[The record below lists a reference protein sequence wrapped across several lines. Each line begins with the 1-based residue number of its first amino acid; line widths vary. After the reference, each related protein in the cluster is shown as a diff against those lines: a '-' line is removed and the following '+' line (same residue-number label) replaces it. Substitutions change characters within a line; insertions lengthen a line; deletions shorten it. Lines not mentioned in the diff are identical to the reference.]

1 MTPVPKT
8 DPNADGAAKRLLPA
22 ALLDLPL
29 AGLPLSDGVRSRL
42 RGKGMLSVAD
52 ALGTEHKWL
61 TETEAAA
68 VRTALTDALGPA
80 LGALAASRV
89 YDGPALRARLLA
101 PFRDADQRLL
111 AAAVGVDEPPQPRQ
125 ILVRL
130 AGDSEL
136 DDCLQV
142 LSKELRELRM
152 RRKPSAR
159 FEKTADGGI
168 LEKTAADDG
177 PTRVAAADFVT
188 PRR

>member
-1 MTPVPKT
+1 MRAARREARQDRRGAQGVPR
-8 DPNADGAAKRLLPA
+8 DRRRPRADE
-22 ALLDLPL
+22 
-29 AGLPLSDGVRSRL
+29 VQ
-42 RGKGMLSVAD
+42 
-52 ALGTEHKWL
+52 
-61 TETEAAA
+61 EAE
-68 VRTALTDALGPA
+68 RPRRPA
-80 LGALAASRV
+80 LAFTRA
-89 YDGPALRARLLA
+89 DPALKWSANVGLFFHAYPHCSVNATHLHIVDLDATGPSFDELA
-101 PFRDADQRLL
+101 FKNLP
-111 AAAVGVDEPPQPRQ
+111 
-125 ILVRL
+125 
-130 AGDSEL
+130 L

>member
-1 MTPVPKT
+1 MPSLVT
-8 DPNADGAAKRLLPA
+8 AAAGGWRSLRRAIDLLSDMKHA
-22 ALLDLPL
+22 AL
-29 AGLPLSDGVRSRL
+29 AFTR
-42 RGKGMLSVAD
+42 AD
-52 ALGTEHKWL
+52 
-61 TETEAAA
+61 
-68 VRTALTDALGPA
+68 PA
-80 LGALAASRV
+80 LKWSSNVGLFFHAYPHCSVNATHLHIVDLDATGPSFDELAFKNL
-89 YDGPALRARLLA
+89 P
-101 PFRDADQRLL
+101 
-111 AAAVGVDEPPQPRQ
+111 
-125 ILVRL
+125 
-130 AGDSEL
+130 L

>member
-1 MTPVPKT
+1 MKRSAPITFQSAQNRSAITP
-8 DPNADGAAKRLLPA
+8 
-22 ALLDLPL
+22 
-29 AGLPLSDGVRSRL
+29 
-42 RGKGMLSVAD
+42 
-52 ALGTEHKWL
+52 H
-61 TETEAAA
+61 
-68 VRTALTDALGPA
+68 
-80 LGALAASRV
+80 AASTAASGTSAEYHSPCLHIV
-89 YDGPALRARLLA
+89 DLDATGPSFDELA
-101 PFRDADQRLL
+101 FKNLP
-111 AAAVGVDEPPQPRQ
+111 
-125 ILVRL
+125 
-130 AGDSEL
+130 L

>member
-1 MTPVPKT
+1 MGLRDEQRKFGIASAGRTHCSV
-8 DPNADGAAKRLLPA
+8 NATHLHIVDLDATGPSFDELAFKNLP
-22 ALLDLPL
+22 
-29 AGLPLSDGVRSRL
+29 
-42 RGKGMLSVAD
+42 
-52 ALGTEHKWL
+52 
-61 TETEAAA
+61 
-68 VRTALTDALGPA
+68 
-80 LGALAASRV
+80 
-89 YDGPALRARLLA
+89 
-101 PFRDADQRLL
+101 
-111 AAAVGVDEPPQPRQ
+111 
-125 ILVRL
+125 
-130 AGDSEL
+130 L